1 MQVERKQLAVL
12 LVDAQESGKPV
23 PAEYRQEFTLEE
35 AYAVQVLVRDEKIR
49 RGHRVLGKKVGFTGR
64 AMRQQF
70 NFDQPDYG
78 NLFSDQI
85 FTQGAAIDTSRFVAP
100 KVEGEIAFIMQS
112 DLSGPHVTVADVLRA
127 TYGVMACLEFVDS
140 RWDFGITV
148 LDSIAD
154 NAGCGGFALGSKLLK
169 LEGVDLRYTAMFVEK
184 NGVLISSGA
193 GIEVLGDPLNSI
205 AWLVNKLA
213 EHGDGLRAGD
223 IVLSGAISGA
233 TPAVKGDVFNV
244 SFSNLGSIGVRFE

>member
-1 MQVERKQLAVL
+1 MNVDQRTLAVML
-12 LVDAQESGKPV
+12 ADAQETGKPV
-23 PAEYRQEFTLEE
+23 TAEYKQAFTLEE
-35 AYAVQVLVRDEKIR
+35 AYAVQIMVRDEKIR

-70 NFDQPDYG
+70 NVDEPDYG

-100 KVEGEIAFIMQS
+100 KVEGEIAFIMQA
-112 DLSGPHVTVADVLRA
+112 DLRGPHVTVADVIRA
-127 TYGVMACLEFVDS
+127 SHGVMACLEFVDS

-154 NAGCGGFALGSKLLK
+154 NAGCGGFALGSTLVKLDGL
-169 LEGVDLRYTAMFVEK
+169 DLRHIGMYVEK

-193 GIEVLGDPLNSI
+193 GIEVLGDPLNSM
-205 AWLVNKLA
+205 AWLANKLA
-213 EHGDGLRAGD
+213 EHGEYLRAGD
-223 IVLSGAISGA
+223 IVLSGAVSGA
-233 TPAVKGDVFNV
+233 TPAAKGDVFHV
-244 SFSNLGSIGVRFE
+244 SFGTLGSIGVRFE